1 MACATAR
8 LARHALRKNAKLHDV
23 DIALERR
30 KQSPV
35 CWVVGCSLKHPL
47 SKLVLT
53 TVDP

>member
-30 KQSPV
+30 KQSPAY
-35 CWVVGCSLKHPL
+35 WVAGCSLKLPL
-47 SKLVLT
+47 SELALT
-53 TVDP
+53 SVDP